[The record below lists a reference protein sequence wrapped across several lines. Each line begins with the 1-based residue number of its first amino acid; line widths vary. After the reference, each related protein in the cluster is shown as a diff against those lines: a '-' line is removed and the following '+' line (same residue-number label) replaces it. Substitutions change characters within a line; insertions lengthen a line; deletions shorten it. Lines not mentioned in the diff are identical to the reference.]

1 MVILPAQIDEA
12 LGILCFLHRPN
23 KKKLHV
29 YKCAQ
34 PTARGGMFYG
44 PGPYDAQVNFQVDRS
59 PQIMVNRRALA
70 TQL

>member
-12 LGILCFLHRPN
+12 LGILCVFCTGPT
-23 KKKLHV
+23 KKIHV

-44 PGPYDAQVNFQVDRS
+44 PYYDA
-59 PQIMVNRRALA
+59 L
-70 TQL
+70 